1 MRNVATLRVLCCT
14 LGCIK
19 ERGETDG
26 VSIVILQVKS
36 CESDCSFQKAINYS
50 VEYFIYLEISGI
62 TLYMNLYL
70 FFCSISLSTKYLKNN
85 LLPLLRLNPNL
96 NHYNTLY
103 FMLSMIIQS

>member
-14 LGCIK
+14 LGRVK
-19 ERGETDG
+19 ERGETDR

-36 CESDCSFQKAINYS
+36 CESVYSFQKKINYS

-70 FFCSISLSTKYLKNN
+70 FFCSISLSIKYLKNN
-85 LLPLLRLNPNL
+85 LLPFIASKPKFKPL
-96 NHYNTLY
+96 
-103 FMLSMIIQS
+103 